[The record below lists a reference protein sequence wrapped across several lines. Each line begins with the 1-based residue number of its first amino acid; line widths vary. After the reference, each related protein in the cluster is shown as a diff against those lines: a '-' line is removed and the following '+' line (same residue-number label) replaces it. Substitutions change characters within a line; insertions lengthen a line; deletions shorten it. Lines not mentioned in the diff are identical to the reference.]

1 MGAEMFNRYENKL
14 ASDSARI
21 AFRRHIVNTFPIAQ
35 GTSNWHSYNLFSSD
49 VPCRVFIGKCKQNK
63 VMIQCAICWSIYK
76 LEQTFVS
83 SPYVKYFR
91 ISYLYLAL
99 QETEVF
105 NGKWNRSFLTF
116 QRRWNIP
123 DEQSVPYVFDEVLND
138 FLRKSKSNDFV
149 FILVCKNFHF

>member
-1 MGAEMFNRYENKL
+1 MFNKYKNKL
-14 ASDSARI
+14 AEESARI
-21 AFRRHIVNTFPIAQ
+21 AFRRYIINNFPIAQ
-35 GTSNWHSYNLFSSD
+35 GTSNWRSYNLFSTD

-63 VMIQCAICWSIYK
+63 VMIQCATCWPIYK
-76 LEQTFVS
+76 LEQTFFS
-83 SPYVKYFR
+83 SPYVKYLS

-123 DEQSVPYVFDEVLND
+123 DEKSVTYVFDEVLND
-138 FLRKSKSNDFV
+138 FLRKSKV
-149 FILVCKNFHF
+149 KK